1 MDPDPGFQ
9 NDTVQDPKHWYVD
22 MRKEIETY
30 QIAVYSCIIVGKNC
44 LYLQQELSRR
54 DKLQSTLMDNV
65 SPDSVKRVE
74 NILEQVSIFILLH
87 IY

>member
-1 MDPDPGFQ
+1 
-9 NDTVQDPKHWYVD
+9 

-30 QIAVYSCIIVGKNC
+30 QIAVCSSCIIVGKNC

-74 NILEQVSIFILLH
+74 NILEQVGIFLFLAYLRDGTSSQTKNGISSH
-87 IY
+87 AVST